1 MMDFVAAHPLLV
13 TAAAILTALVGVWFL
28 GRIAIAWLRE
38 FIRALWPH

>member
-13 TAAAILTALVGVWFL
+13 TAVASLAAIVAVWFVA
-28 GRIAIAWLRE
+28 RIAIAWLRE